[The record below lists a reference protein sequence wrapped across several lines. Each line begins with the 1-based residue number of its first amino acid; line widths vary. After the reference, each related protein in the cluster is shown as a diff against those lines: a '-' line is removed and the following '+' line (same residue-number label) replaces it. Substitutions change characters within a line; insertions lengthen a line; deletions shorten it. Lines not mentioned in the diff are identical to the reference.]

1 MKTDS
6 LFYELF
12 RRWPALALDLA
23 GLDPAAAPRYVFRAE
38 EIKQTAFR
46 LDGLLAPAE
55 DSDEPWVFVE
65 VQFQPD
71 DGLYRR
77 LFAEIFLY
85 LHRAPKAR
93 PWRALV
99 LYPNIGIERVPLGY
113 ASLLDLPEVQR
124 VDLGALRGHER
135 PTPGWE
141 ILSMILDEP
150 EATIA
155 RARRLLAG
163 AATAPWVA
171 ETLDLLNL
179 IETILVYKLPRCSRE
194 EVQVMLALTDIDLKQ
209 TRFYQD
215 VHAEGLEEGFQKGRQ
230 EGQREGLQ
238 KGRQEGRQEGRH
250 EGRQEGEA
258 AVLLRLIQLKF
269 GPPDQTL
276 RQRIAATDAE
286 TLLRWSER
294 ILTAQTLDE
303 VLAD

>member
-23 GLDPAAAPRYVFRAE
+23 GLDPATAPRYVFRAE

-46 LDGLLAPAE
+46 LDGILAPPE
-55 DSDEPWVFVE
+55 DSDAPWVFVE

-71 DGLYRR
+71 ETLYRR

-99 LYPNIGIERVPLGY
+99 LYPDAGIERTPVGY
-113 ASLLDLPEVQR
+113 ASLLALPEVQR
-124 VDLGALRGHER
+124 VDLSALRGHDR

-141 ILSMILDEP
+141 LLSLILDEP
-150 EATIA
+150 DAAIA
-155 RARRLLAG
+155 RARRLLT
-163 AATAPWVA
+163 TAPRVA
-171 ETLDLLNL
+171 ETLELLNL

-194 EVQVMLALTDIDLKQ
+194 EVQAMLALTDIDLKQ

-215 VHAEGLEEGFQKGRQ
+215 VLAEGRQ
-230 EGQREGLQ
+230 EGL
-238 KGRQEGRQEGRH
+238 QEGRQEGLQEGRQ

-269 GPPDQTL
+269 GPPDVGTRL
-276 RQRIAATDAE
+276 RVEGAPTE
-286 TLLRWSER
+286 TILRWAER
-294 ILTAQTLDE
+294 ILTAQSLEELLSKDG
-303 VLAD
+303 